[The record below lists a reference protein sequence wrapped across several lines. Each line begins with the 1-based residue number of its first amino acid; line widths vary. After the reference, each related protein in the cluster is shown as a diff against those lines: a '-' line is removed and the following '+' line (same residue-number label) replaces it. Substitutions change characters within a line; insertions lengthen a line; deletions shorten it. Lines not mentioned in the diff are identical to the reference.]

1 MPLGREIL
9 EAAQKKVLSDI
20 FLAPSVT
27 FPVVAGL
34 ACWGLSWAAGGVNML
49 LIAGTV
55 SIAGGLVWMVGRTF
69 LQLDKITAR
78 AGRALQDQ
86 IRQQEED
93 RIENLLR
100 NLRMDRDY
108 RTKDYV
114 TILREARA
122 EFEKLADQPSIQ
134 ARSLPIVGQVR
145 QLFWSA
151 ITELE
156 QSYKL
161 FELSDRL
168 VGDQRS
174 ELIAQREELLKQVN
188 VSAEKL
194 KSAVVQFRRLYN
206 QDNDVDINA
215 LRDDLDLSIKIAAR
229 TEARMKELE
238 GSGSFGSPIDSRTK
252 E

>member
-1 MPLGREIL
+1 L
-9 EAAQKKVLSDI
+9 EAVQKKVLSDI
-20 FLAPSVT
+20 FLTPSVT
-27 FPVVAGL
+27 LPVVAGL
-34 ACWGLSWAAGGVNML
+34 ICWGLSWAAGGVGVL
-49 LIAGTV
+49 AVAGTV
-55 SIAGGLVWMVGRTF
+55 AVAGGLVWMVGRTF

-78 AGRALQDQ
+78 AGKALQDQ
-86 IRQQEED
+86 IRQQEDE

-100 NLRMDRDY
+100 NLRLDRDF

-151 ITELE
+151 ISELE

-168 VGDQRS
+168 VGDQRT

-188 VSAEKL
+188 ASAEKL

-206 QDNDVDINA
+206 QDDDVDIAA
-215 LRDDLDLSIKIAAR
+215 LQDDLDVSIKIAAR

-238 GSGSFGSPIDSRTK
+238 KLSNYNAQTDSRTT

>member
-1 MPLGREIL
+1 M
-9 EAAQKKVLSDI
+9 EAVQKKVLSDI

-34 ACWGLSWAAGGVNML
+34 ICWGLSWAVGGVGVL
-49 LIAGTV
+49 AVAGTV
-55 SIAGGLVWMVGRTF
+55 AVAGGLLWMVGRTF

-78 AGRALQDQ
+78 AGKALQDQ
-86 IRQQEED
+86 IRQQEEE

-100 NLRMDRDY
+100 NLRLDRDF

-122 EFEKLADQPSIQ
+122 EFEKLADQPSIK

-151 ITELE
+151 ISELE
-156 QSYKL
+156 QSYRL

-174 ELIAQREELLKQVN
+174 ELNAQREELLKQVN
-188 VSAEKL
+188 ASAEKL

-206 QDNDVDINA
+206 QDNDVDIAA
-215 LRDDLDLSIKIAAR
+215 LRDDLDVSIKIAAR

-238 GSGSFGSPIDSRTK
+238 DLDIYSTQTDSRIK

>member
-1 MPLGREIL
+1 L
-9 EAAQKKVLSDI
+9 EAVQKKVLSDI

-27 FPVVAGL
+27 LPVVAGL
-34 ACWGLSWAAGGVNML
+34 ICWGLSWAAGGVGVL
-49 LIAGTV
+49 AVAGTV
-55 SIAGGLVWMVGRTF
+55 AVAGGLVWMVGRTF

-78 AGRALQDQ
+78 AGKALQDQ
-86 IRQQEED
+86 IRQQEDE

-100 NLRMDRDY
+100 NLRLDRDF

-151 ITELE
+151 ISELE

-168 VGDQRS
+168 VGDQRT

-188 VSAEKL
+188 ASAEKL

-206 QDNDVDINA
+206 QDNDVDIAA
-215 LRDDLDLSIKIAAR
+215 LQDDLDVSIKIAAR

-238 GSGSFGSPIDSRTK
+238 KLGNYNAQTDSRIT

>member
-1 MPLGREIL
+1 M
-9 EAAQKKVLSDI
+9 EAVQKKVLSDI

-27 FPVVAGL
+27 LPVVAGL
-34 ACWGLSWAAGGVNML
+34 ICWGLSWAAGGVGVL
-49 LIAGTV
+49 AVAGTV
-55 SIAGGLVWMVGRTF
+55 AVAGGLVWMVGRTF

-78 AGRALQDQ
+78 AGKALQDQ
-86 IRQQEED
+86 IRQQEEE

-100 NLRMDRDY
+100 NLRLDRDF

-134 ARSLPIVGQVR
+134 TRSLPIVGQVR

-151 ITELE
+151 ISELE

-168 VGDQRS
+168 VGDQRT

-188 VSAEKL
+188 ASAEKL

-206 QDNDVDINA
+206 QDNDVDIAA
-215 LRDDLDLSIKIAAR
+215 LRDDLDVSIKIAAR

-238 GSGSFGSPIDSRTK
+238 GLGNFNTQTDSRIT

>member
-1 MPLGREIL
+1 M
-9 EAAQKKVLSDI
+9 EAVQKKVLGDI

-27 FPVVAGL
+27 FPVVVGL
-34 ACWGLSWAAGGVNML
+34 VCWGLSWVAGGVGIL
-49 LIAGTV
+49 TVAGTV
-55 SIAGGLVWMVGRTF
+55 AIAGGLVWMVGRTF

-78 AGRALQDQ
+78 AGKALQDQ
-86 IRQQEED
+86 VRQQEDD

-114 TILREARA
+114 TILRECRA

-188 VSAEKL
+188 ASAEKL

-229 TEARMKELE
+229 TEARMKELV
-238 GSGSFGSPIDSRTK
+238 GLDNFDSQTNSRIA

>member
-1 MPLGREIL
+1 L
-9 EAAQKKVLSDI
+9 EAVQKKVLSDI

-27 FPVVAGL
+27 LPVVAGL
-34 ACWGLSWAAGGVNML
+34 ICWGLSWAAGGVGVL
-49 LIAGTV
+49 AVAGTV
-55 SIAGGLVWMVGRTF
+55 AVAGGLVWMVGRTF

-78 AGRALQDQ
+78 AGKALQDQ
-86 IRQQEED
+86 IRQQEDE

-100 NLRMDRDY
+100 NLRLDRDF

-151 ITELE
+151 ISELE

-168 VGDQRS
+168 VGDQRT

-188 VSAEKL
+188 ASAEKL

-206 QDNDVDINA
+206 QDDDVDIAA
-215 LRDDLDLSIKIAAR
+215 LQDDLDVSIKIAAR

-238 GSGSFGSPIDSRTK
+238 KLSNYNAQTDSRTT

>member
-1 MPLGREIL
+1 L
-9 EAAQKKVLSDI
+9 EAVQKKVLSDI
-20 FLAPSVT
+20 FLAPSIT
-27 FPVVAGL
+27 FPIVAGL
-34 ACWGLSWAAGGVNML
+34 ACWGLSWAAGGVAIL
-49 LIAGTV
+49 TVAGTV
-55 SIAGGLVWMVGRTF
+55 AIAGGLVWMVGRTF

-78 AGRALQDQ
+78 AGKALQDQ
-86 IRQQEED
+86 VRQQEKD
-93 RIENLLR
+93 RIESLLR

-168 VGDQRS
+168 VGNQRS

-188 VSAEKL
+188 GSAEKL

-206 QDNDVDINA
+206 QDNDVDITA

-238 GSGSFGSPIDSRTK
+238 GLGNFDSQTSSRVT

>member
-1 MPLGREIL
+1 L
-9 EAAQKKVLSDI
+9 EAVQKKVLSDI

-27 FPVVAGL
+27 LPVVAGL
-34 ACWGLSWAAGGVNML
+34 ICWGLSWAAGGVGVL
-49 LIAGTV
+49 AVAGTV
-55 SIAGGLVWMVGRTF
+55 AVAGGLVWMVGRTF

-78 AGRALQDQ
+78 AGKALQDQ
-86 IRQQEED
+86 IRQQEEE

-100 NLRMDRDY
+100 NLRLDRDF

-151 ITELE
+151 ISELE

-188 VSAEKL
+188 ASAEQL

-206 QDNDVDINA
+206 QDNDVDIDA
-215 LRDDLDLSIKIAAR
+215 LRDDLDVSIKIAAR

-238 GSGSFGSPIDSRTK
+238 GRSNFDSRTNSPLA

>member
-1 MPLGREIL
+1 M
-9 EAAQKKVLSDI
+9 EAVQKKVLSDI

-34 ACWGLSWAAGGVNML
+34 ICWGLSWAAGGVGVL
-49 LIAGTV
+49 AVAGTV
-55 SIAGGLVWMVGRTF
+55 AVAGGLVWMVGRTF

-78 AGRALQDQ
+78 AGKALQDQ
-86 IRQQEED
+86 IRQQEEE

-100 NLRMDRDY
+100 NLRLDRDF

-114 TILREARA
+114 TVLREARA

-151 ITELE
+151 ISELE

-168 VGDQRS
+168 VGEQRT

-188 VSAEKL
+188 SSAEKL

-206 QDNDVDINA
+206 QDNDVDIDA
-215 LRDDLDLSIKIAAR
+215 LRDDLDVSIKIAAR

-238 GSGSFGSPIDSRTK
+238 GLGNFNDQTDSRIT

>member
-1 MPLGREIL
+1 M
-9 EAAQKKVLSDI
+9 EAVQKKVLSDI

-34 ACWGLSWAAGGVNML
+34 ICWGLSWAAGGVGVL
-49 LIAGTV
+49 AVAGTV
-55 SIAGGLVWMVGRTF
+55 AVAGGLVWMVGRTF

-78 AGRALQDQ
+78 AGKALQDQ
-86 IRQQEED
+86 IRQQEEE

-100 NLRMDRDY
+100 NLRLDRDF

-114 TILREARA
+114 TVLREARA

-151 ITELE
+151 ISELE

-168 VGDQRS
+168 VGEQRT

-188 VSAEKL
+188 ASAEKL

-206 QDNDVDINA
+206 RDNDVDIDA
-215 LRDDLDLSIKIAAR
+215 LRDDLDVSIKIAAR

-238 GSGSFGSPIDSRTK
+238 GLGNFNDQTDSRIT

>member
-1 MPLGREIL
+1 L
-9 EAAQKKVLSDI
+9 EAVQKKVLSDI

-27 FPVVAGL
+27 LPVVAGL
-34 ACWGLSWAAGGVNML
+34 ICWGLSWAAGGVGVL
-49 LIAGTV
+49 AVAGTV
-55 SIAGGLVWMVGRTF
+55 AVAGGLVWMVGRTF

-78 AGRALQDQ
+78 AGKALQDQ
-86 IRQQEED
+86 IRQQEDE

-100 NLRMDRDY
+100 NLRLDRDF

-122 EFEKLADQPSIQ
+122 EFEKFADQPSIQ

-151 ITELE
+151 ISELE

-168 VGDQRS
+168 VGDQRT

-188 VSAEKL
+188 ASAEKL

-206 QDNDVDINA
+206 QDNDVDIAA
-215 LRDDLDLSIKIAAR
+215 LQDDLDVSIKIAAR

-238 GSGSFGSPIDSRTK
+238 KLGNYNAQTDSRIT

>member
-1 MPLGREIL
+1 MTL
-9 EAAQKKVLSDI
+9 
-20 FLAPSVT
+20 
-27 FPVVAGL
+27 
-34 ACWGLSWAAGGVNML
+34 
-49 LIAGTV
+49 AGTV
-55 SIAGGLVWMVGRTF
+55 AIVGGLAWMVGRTF

-78 AGRALQDQ
+78 AGKALQDQ

-93 RIENLLR
+93 RIESLLR

-114 TILREARA
+114 TVLREARA

-134 ARSLPIVGQVR
+134 ARSLPIVEQVR

-168 VGDQRS
+168 IGDQRT
-174 ELIAQREELLKQVN
+174 ELISQREDLLKQVG
-188 VSAEKL
+188 VSSEKL

-238 GSGSFGSPIDSRTK
+238 GKSNYDTQSTDRIT

>member
-1 MPLGREIL
+1 M
-9 EAAQKKVLSDI
+9 EAVQKKVLSDI

-27 FPVVAGL
+27 LPVVAGL
-34 ACWGLSWAAGGVNML
+34 ICWGLSWAAGGVGVL
-49 LIAGTV
+49 AVAGTV
-55 SIAGGLVWMVGRTF
+55 AVAGGLVWMVGRTF

-78 AGRALQDQ
+78 AGKALQDQ
-86 IRQQEED
+86 IRQQEDE

-100 NLRMDRDY
+100 NLRLDRDF

-151 ITELE
+151 ISELE

-168 VGDQRS
+168 VGDQRT

-188 VSAEKL
+188 ASAEKL

-206 QDNDVDINA
+206 QDNDVDIAA
-215 LRDDLDLSIKIAAR
+215 LQDDLDVSIKIAAR

-238 GSGSFGSPIDSRTK
+238 KLGNYNAQTDSRIT

>member
-1 MPLGREIL
+1 M
-9 EAAQKKVLSDI
+9 EAVQKKVLSDI

-27 FPVVAGL
+27 LPVVAGL
-34 ACWGLSWAAGGVNML
+34 ICWGLSWAAGGVGAL
-49 LIAGTV
+49 AVAGTV
-55 SIAGGLVWMVGRTF
+55 AVAGGLVWMVGRTF

-78 AGRALQDQ
+78 AGKALQDQ
-86 IRQQEED
+86 IRQQEEE

-100 NLRMDRDY
+100 NLRMDRDF

-151 ITELE
+151 ISELE

-188 VSAEKL
+188 ASAEQL

-206 QDNDVDINA
+206 QDNDVDIAA
-215 LRDDLDLSIKIAAR
+215 LRDDLDVSIKVAAR

-238 GSGSFGSPIDSRTK
+238 GRSNFDSRTNSPLA